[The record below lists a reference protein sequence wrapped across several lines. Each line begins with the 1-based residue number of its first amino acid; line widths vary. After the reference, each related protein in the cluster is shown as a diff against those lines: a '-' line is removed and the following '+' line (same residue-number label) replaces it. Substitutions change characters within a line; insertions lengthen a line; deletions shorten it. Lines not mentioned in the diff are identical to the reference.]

1 MPNYSSPSSTPWWKK
16 VISNQWLMGAL
27 IGFVIGQVF
36 FDLFGLLTDVLRPEE
51 INIFWYKVMLI
62 IVYWLTGV
70 AVFKILKGKHWVTKV
85 LSIGLIWVGEMAG
98 AFVMFVSSVYFLVRF
113 LAFLESDLKLKPPV
127 LGVISEGYMNII
139 NNVVMLVI
147 LLTGVLLSGL
157 VIKLVYQLLKLPKQ
171 RLSNQQ

>member
-1 MPNYSSPSSTPWWKK
+1 
-16 VISNQWLMGAL
+16 
-27 IGFVIGQVF
+27 
-36 FDLFGLLTDVLRPEE
+36 
-51 INIFWYKVMLI
+51 
-62 IVYWLTGV
+62 
-70 AVFKILKGKHWVTKV
+70 
-85 LSIGLIWVGEMAG
+85 LIWVGEMAG

>member
-62 IVYWLTGV
+62 IVYWLTGMGV
-70 AVFKILKGKHWVTKV
+70 YKILRGKHWITKV
-85 LSIGLIWVGEMAG
+85 LSVGLIWVGEIVGMGVVGISGLYLYIRVIAYIDEKLHINQR
-98 AFVMFVSSVYFLVRF
+98 MF
-113 LAFLESDLKLKPPV
+113 D
-127 LGVISEGYMNII
+127 VISESYMHTL
-139 NNVVMLVI
+139 NNLVMLSI
-147 LLTGVLLSGL
+147 LIIGALLSESL
-157 VIKLVYQLLKLPKQ
+157 IKLIYQLLKLPKQ